1 MTVRLAGVR
10 APCYSEGWDTW
21 REGVARSF
29 LPIAIKANYARE
41 YLALV
46 RPIAVMGARWE
57 LPLRKKGEGLWQ
69 YTFRCGRGGIPA
81 GRW

>member
-1 MTVRLAGVR
+1 MKMRLAGVC

-29 LPIAIKANYARE
+29 LPIAIKANYARG

-46 RPIAVMGARWE
+46 RPIVVMGAKW
-57 LPLRKKGEGLWQ
+57 
-69 YTFRCGRGGIPA
+69 
-81 GRW
+81 

>member
-1 MTVRLAGVR
+1 MTVRLAGVC

-29 LPIAIKANYARE
+29 LPIAIKANYARG

-46 RPIAVMGARWE
+46 RPIVVMGAKWE
-57 LPLRKKGEGLWQ
+57 LLLRKKKEKGYGSIRSGAAAVESP
-69 YTFRCGRGGIPA
+69 R
-81 GRW
+81 

>member
-1 MTVRLAGVR
+1 MRLVGVC

-21 REGVARSF
+21 REGVADSF
-29 LPIAIKANYARE
+29 LPIAIKANYARG

-46 RPIAVMGARWE
+46 RPIVVMGAKWE
-57 LPLRKKGEGLWQ
+57 LLLRKKKGEGLWQ

-81 GRW
+81 GRG